1 VKQVLKSNV
10 EIWPTQIQKLILNE
24 MFAGFIKFLNTSLY
38 RMTHI
43 NYGINSD
50 AVNTLSPST
59 ELPLLITVLL
69 SRGLQEKNS
78 FCILIL

>member
-10 EIWPTQIQKLILNE
+10 EIWPTQNQKLILNE
-24 MFAGFIKFLNTSLY
+24 MFAVFIKFLNTSLY

-59 ELPLLITVLL
+59 ELPLLITLLL